1 MTIATIRRR
10 IAAISALIRP
20 YHSLEAKLERL
31 TPEQRAA
38 YDYWRDR
45 MEQWHRDYRN
55 EKPYQR
61 LIEGDPGPS
70 LRRDVSEALFG
81 KRIMIPADATERDVA
96 EIYQRMVL
104 GE

>member
-10 IAAISALIRP
+10 VGAIAALIRSN
-20 YHSLEAKLERL
+20 HSLEAKLERL

-38 YDYWRDR
+38 YYYWRDR
-45 MEQWHRDYRN
+45 MDQWHRDHRD
-55 EKPYQR
+55 EQAYQR

-81 KRIMIPADATERDVA
+81 PRIVIPADATERDIA
-96 EIYQRMVL
+96 EVYQRMVM